1 MSDLASSSYPYFINV
16 LAICFPICLTTAPK
30 HSKLNEIAPVAP
42 GAISKHGFVPYYNS
56 VVRVFF
62 HASASLL
69 RQTAYFLPLAAPT
82 GFGAYI
88 K

>member
-1 MSDLASSSYPYFINV
+1 MQL
-16 LAICFPICLTTAPK
+16 
-30 HSKLNEIAPVAP
+30 
-42 GAISKHGFVPYYNS
+42 FVPYDNS
-56 VVRVFF
+56 LVRVFF

-82 GFGAYI
+82 GVKHYS

>member
-1 MSDLASSSYPYFINV
+1 LAYQLLDPTPN
-16 LAICFPICLTTAPK
+16 
-30 HSKLNEIAPVAP
+30 HSKLNEIAPVVTRSDFMQLFAP
-42 GAISKHGFVPYYNS
+42 YDNS

-82 GFGAYI
+82 GVGIALLKLSQI
-88 K
+88 TIILQ

>member
-1 MSDLASSSYPYFINV
+1 MQLFAPYD
-16 LAICFPICLTTAPK
+16 
-30 HSKLNEIAPVAP
+30 
-42 GAISKHGFVPYYNS
+42 NS

-82 GFGAYI
+82 GVGYYS